1 MQVFHG
7 RAPGGQVVHDIMRGV
22 KTGQLAP
29 DFELPDIT
37 GRRHRLSD
45 YRGQIVVIHFW
56 SCACPHVERTDALMT
71 AWSAR
76 WGKGVVVMGIAPNRG
91 ETPEAIAAAAGERGL
106 APMLVDEERR
116 VADLYGAVTTPEVF
130 VIDGAGRLRYR
141 GAVDDCSLR
150 QRVPKRFY
158 LKEAVEALLEH
169 GTPGVSDTQPYG
181 CAIIRHALE

>member
-1 MQVFHG
+1 
-7 RAPGGQVVHDIMRGV
+7 MRGV
-22 KTGQLAP
+22 KTGQWAP
-29 DFELPDIT
+29 DFELPDLT

-45 YRGQIVVIHFW
+45 FRGQIVVINFW

-76 WGKGVVVMGIAPNRG
+76 WGQEVVVLGIASNRG
-91 ETPEAIAAAAGERGL
+91 ETPEAITAAAGERGL
-106 APMLVDEERR
+106 PAMLVDDEHL

-141 GAVDDCSLR
+141 GAVDDCSFA
-150 QRVPKRFY
+150 QRVPQRFY
-158 LKEAVEALLEH
+158 LQEAVEALLEH
-169 GTPGVSDTQPYG
+169 GEPRVSHTQPYG